1 MGAAA
6 PSSEAHLIGRA
17 RNGDVQAFGRLVE
30 LNKDYVYN
38 AVYHLVGNEADAED
52 IAQEVFLR
60 AYRNLA
66 GFEGRARFST
76 WLYGI
81 MLNAVRSFWRRRTRR
96 GTASLDAGDEANPHP
111 DPPAQTDGPAAMSL
125 RRERVA
131 AVRAAIAALD
141 EDSREI
147 VVLRDIKGLT
157 YEELA
162 DVLGLPAGT
171 VKSRL
176 HRARAA
182 LRQAL
187 DPLYGPGQSSDGGNP
202 NG

>member
-1 MGAAA
+1 MGAEA
-6 PSSEAHLIGRA
+6 PSSEARLIGRA
-17 RNGDVQAFGRLVE
+17 RDGDVQAFGRLIE

-38 AVYHLVGNEADAED
+38 AVYHLVGNAADADD

-60 AYRNLA
+60 AFKNLG

-81 MLNAVRSFWRRRTRR
+81 MLNSVRSFWRRRTLRS
-96 GTASLDAGDEANPHP
+96 TASLDGGDEDSPRP
-111 DPPAQTDGPAAMSL
+111 DPPANSDGPAAVSD

-131 AVRAAIAALD
+131 AVRSAIAALD
-141 EDSREI
+141 EESREI
-147 VVLRDIKGLT
+147 VVLRDIKGMA

-162 DVLGLPAGT
+162 DVLGIPVGT

-187 DPLYGPGQSSDGGNP
+187 EPLYGPEQSDDGGTP
-202 NG
+202 DG